1 MSIWGNNIN
10 PVGYATQNQTGPG
23 ISLDPRIL
31 LANDGNRV
39 SRART
44 AATPKAASD
53 DKMEELLPGHTK
65 ALYGYRDQIN
75 NRISMLPSIYTEKIK
90 NESDPE
96 KLKQYETDYDAE
108 LQDLFQKK
116 SQFGVA
122 EQQAKFAKSQ
132 WEGLNTEINKK
143 GIGQEIAVTNP
154 NLGKAQSAEDFLQLD
169 KPFALDFTKTP
180 GGRNAVKLHSYNT
193 LQERNSWDAGITPNG
208 TGGIAPSHTLDP
220 SLKMMNSLDFSKEI
234 KSRIDAASAKQMAYA
249 GNKDDGLRSW
259 DWSRSDNYTNLKNA
273 ASSMWQNLPEDA
285 RAYAMS
291 SALNGTLIVPT
302 GTTSIG
308 KDGKGRT
315 ITKNDYTRAS
325 GEQVIA
331 SIELLKQQAKRIPTS
346 DVEAREKNLAQQKR
360 LADAIMTEAQRYVYA
375 TALNDTK
382 GLRDFNSSQKS
393 SISEQLKYEDE
404 QEKNAMSSIDIIY
417 SKPTN
422 PNVGSFFVENPTD
435 GMQGFGTLKYY
446 TSTVTGDERK
456 TLENSLFPDLNVQG
470 KTEKITNQPI
480 AMFNGVP
487 FKPDVLFANDKNAM
501 ITGLTPE
508 LMKTARFDKTPREK
522 GGYLLSRI
530 QADETGKP
538 IVQNYVTATTQL
550 TGDTKIPFAVDG
562 KTPVLTPISELAKN
576 PKNHIVKVGDAPGF
590 RFGFGEDIYQVPLQ
604 VEGPSTAAQE
614 GRNAINKYNISKQQ
628 ETLAESNL
636 IAGGEQSA
644 NEAQRRTANARTA
657 NLERKFTK
665 NGFID
670 DQATNKVYV
679 GTTPKARLVDIQAK
693 NNIDF
698 KADPQRA
705 YLKSIGII
713 NNLESTGKLQPG
725 EKAEYLN
732 MLDKQKQENANP
744 NDNYNF
750 GSRQSIQ

>member
-10 PVGYATQNQTGPG
+10 PVGYAAQNQTGPG

-31 LANDGNRV
+31 LANEGNKA

-44 AATPKAASD
+44 STPKAASD

-65 ALYGYRDQIN
+65 ALYDYRNQIT
-75 NRISMLPSIYTEKIK
+75 NRINMLPSIYTEKIK

-96 KLKQYETDYDAE
+96 KLKQYETAYDAE

-169 KPFALDFTKTP
+169 RPFALDFSKTP
-180 GGRNAVKLHSYNT
+180 SGRNAVKLHSYNT
-193 LQERNSWDAGITPNG
+193 LQERNSWDAGITPDG

-234 KSRIDAASAKQMAYA
+234 KGRIDAASAKQMAYA

-259 DWSRSDNYTNLKNA
+259 DWSRSDNYNNMKSA

-302 GTTSIG
+302 GTTSVA
-308 KDGKGRT
+308 KDAKGRP

-325 GEQVIA
+325 GEQVVA

-346 DVEAREKNLAQQKR
+346 DVEARDKNLAEQKR

-375 TALNDTK
+375 TAANDTK
-382 GLRDFNSSQKS
+382 GLRDFNSSNKS
-393 SISEQLKYEDE
+393 GISELLKHDEAED
-404 QEKNAMSSIDIIY
+404 KNAISAIDIIY

-422 PNVGSFFVENPTD
+422 PTTGSFFTENPKD
-435 GMQGFGTLKYY
+435 GMLNFNNP
-446 TSTVTGDERK
+446 TVYSSKITGDERK
-456 TLENSLFPDLNVQG
+456 VLENSLFPELGVQG
-470 KTEKITNQPI
+470 KTEKVTNLPM
-480 AMFNGVP
+480 AMFNGIA
-487 FKPDVLFANDKNAM
+487 FKPDVVFGDDKNAQIM
-501 ITGLTPE
+501 GINSDLI
-508 LMKTARFDKTPREK
+508 KTIRFDKTPK
-522 GGYLLSRI
+522 DQGGYLLSRI
-530 QADETGKP
+530 QTDANGQP
-538 IVQNYVTATTQL
+538 IVQNYVTTMVRA
-550 TGDTKIPFAVDG
+550 TGDTKLPFAVDG
-562 KTPVLTPISELAKN
+562 KNPVLTPISQLAKN
-576 PKNHIVKVGDAPGF
+576 PKNHIKKVSDAPGF
-590 RFGFGEDIYQVPLQ
+590 GFGFGEDIYEVPLQ
-604 VEGPSTAAQE
+604 AEGPSTAAQE
-614 GRNAINKYNISKQQ
+614 GRNAINKYNINKQK
-628 ETLAESNL
+628 EAMAEGNL
-636 IAGGEQSA
+636 IAGGESVM
-644 NEAQRRTANARTA
+644 NNAQRETNLARTR
-657 NLERKFTK
+657 NLQNKYSK

-670 DQATNKVYV
+670 DQVTNKVYV
-679 GTTPKARLVDIQAK
+679 GKTPQARLVDIQAK

-698 KADPQRA
+698 KSDPQRS
-705 YLKSIGII
+705 YMKSLNII
-713 NNLESTGKLQPG
+713 NNLETSGKLQPG
-725 EKAEYLN
+725 EKEQYIN
-732 MLDKQKQENANP
+732 MLDKQKQEQSNP